1 MARVIRS
8 DRLTRWLGASGRALA
23 GVLWPRPERPHP
35 WFDGVTTGRARLRRR
50 LPWLAALYALIVIT
64 SAAGAVLNDSH
75 RMVGGIAFLLLLP
88 YVAGLWLAARRPLDG
103 WRLVSLLLLVTP
115 FVLPPPVAPV
125 PPLEPWQWCLW
136 VPVLLL
142 AGMGRPARDAA
153 AVGGVSALLL
163 VALTWLTPWPVQSAA
178 LPLSVLALAVPL
190 VIGASVGARWS
201 ARRALTEEQ
210 ARVAAAQAERGAL
223 AERARI
229 AREMHD
235 VVAHHM
241 SMIAVRCETAPYR
254 IDGLSEAGRSEI
266 AEIGAAARTAMTEM
280 QGLLGVLRASDPGP
294 DTGSSAGPGSGAA
307 SEGASGAGVL
317 GRAELAPQPSLGDL
331 AALLEQSRAAGLR
344 LTADLGAEPSALA
357 GSVPD
362 AVGLTVYR
370 IAQEALTN
378 ASRHAPDAA
387 VDLRL
392 RRTPVGLELVVR
404 SEPAPGSAGPSA
416 GGGGHGVTGMR
427 ERAALH
433 GGELAAGPDP
443 DGGFTVRALLPV
455 PGRERGH
462 R

>member
-1 MARVIRS
+1 MIRS
-8 DRLTRWLGASGRALA
+8 DRLTRWLAASGRALA
-23 GVLWPRPERPHP
+23 GVLWPRAERPHP
-35 WFDGVTTGRARLRRR
+35 WFARAGTGRGRLRRL
-50 LPWLAALYALIVIT
+50 LPWLTALYAVIVIA
-64 SAAGAVLNDSH
+64 SASGAVINDSH
-75 RMVGGIAFLLLLP
+75 RMVGGTAFLLLLP

-103 WRLVSLLLLVTP
+103 WRLVSLWLLVTP
-115 FVLPPPVAPV
+115 FLIPPPAAPV

-142 AGMGRPARDAA
+142 AAMGRPARDAA
-153 AVGGVSALLL
+153 AVGGAGALLL
-163 VALTWLTPWPVQSAA
+163 AALTWLTPWPVRAA
-178 LPLSVLALAVPL
+178 ELPLSVLGLAVPL
-190 VIGASVGARWS
+190 VIGASIGARWS
-201 ARRALTEEQ
+201 AQRALAEEQ

-254 IDGLSEAGRSEI
+254 VSGLTEAARAEI

-280 QGLLGVLRASDPGP
+280 QGLLGVLRASDQGG
-294 DTGSSAGPGSGAA
+294 TGVA
-307 SEGASGAGVL
+307 
-317 GRAELAPQPSLGDL
+317 GRADLAPQPSIGDL
-331 AALLEQSRAAGLR
+331 GALLEQSRAAGLR
-344 LTADLGAEPSALA
+344 LTADLGAEPGALA
-357 GSVPD
+357 ESVPD

-387 VDLRL
+387 VELRL

-404 SEPAPGSAGPSA
+404 STPAPGAVGRAAPS
-416 GGGGHGVTGMR
+416 GGHGVTGMR

-433 GGELAAGPDP
+433 GGELAAGPDR
-443 DGGFTVRALLPV
+443 DGGFTVRAVLPV
-455 PGRERGH
+455 PGRGLT
-462 R
+462 